1 MTTQSD
7 LKKLAEQMAVT
18 QNLGWAQVIAII

>member
-18 QNLGWAQVIAII
+18 QNLGWAPILR